1 MGNGWTIREQ
11 GKKREVMATEKET
24 EIDLSPSCFCAH
36 ADRSAGV
43 LTGPAEEQHV
53 RLCFCR
59 RSGSY
64 LLSLE
69 DLGKLLL

>member
-1 MGNGWTIREQ
+1 
-11 GKKREVMATEKET
+11 MAAEKET

-43 LTGPAEEQHV
+43 LTGPAEEQDV
-53 RLCFCR
+53 RLWFCR